1 MNTDAM
7 SRKLHNTISALMV
20 SGAVLV
26 LGLTAANPS
35 NVPDQGGTS
44 RAQAIAAA
52 IPTLPPVYVLGNA
65 AEDASLAD
73 LDPQASATPPGVAKA
88 RHRKSGN
95 PSRIRQS
102 MAVPYFSFVSRG

>member
-7 SRKLHNTISALMV
+7 SRKLHNTISAVMV

-35 NVPDQGGTS
+35 NVPDRSGTS
-44 RAQAIAAA
+44 HAQAIAAA
-52 IPTLPPVYVLGNA
+52 IPTLAPVHVLGNA
-65 AEDASLAD
+65 AEASRVD
-73 LDPQASATPPGVAKA
+73 FESQAFATPPGVAKA

-95 PSRIRQS
+95 SSRIRQS